1 MQAAL
6 HGEAEQAQRL
16 PALKEALK
24 SPTYSVEQVGIPELR
39 HFLYKSKSSGLYTS
53 PEFPDVY
60 KSDCEQER
68 LMDCTRTPQHLHHP
82 TRPLRYVYRCGETEN
97 LLAWVSLGDQMIVVF
112 NRIS

>member
-1 MQAAL
+1 MSSL
-6 HGEAEQAQRL
+6 L
-16 PALKEALK
+16 PLN
-24 SPTYSVEQVGIPELR
+24 
-39 HFLYKSKSSGLYTS
+39 FLSS

-68 LMDCTRTPQHLHHP
+68 LMGLYQDLHSSLHHP

-112 NRIS
+112 IFF